1 MKRMKSGLLSSLS
14 GAALLAI
21 GGVVSAQA
29 QQVYDGAPWRFGAFG
44 GMNFNIVGTGAQ
56 TLALIGNEEFAQ
68 QHVNGNTDIIDGTG
82 LGFYFGL
89 LGEYNP
95 GGLFGGQLRV
105 GMDDRRVMF
114 NDWDVPNPSNETRFT
129 ARMTYVSVE
138 PMLRV
143 NLGSP
148 NFHAVAGP
156 LLSFK
161 VATKY
166 DYTPGRDE
174 TNAAV
179 VVDQPIE
186 NTNSFTYGVSGGLGY
201 DLLLNSKS
209 TSGTK
214 WYLTPF
220 VEASY
225 MMDQRKNDRPTDRN
239 DTWVT
244 TSIRGGFEL
253 KFGSAPSAPP
263 PVVEVANDL
272 PSIDL
277 SLRAP
282 NAITEERSLM
292 EFFPLRNYIFFN
304 SGSTAVPSKYVQLS
318 TSQAQS
324 FQEQSLLNDPGTG
337 SGSSLDRSQRQMSV
351 YYNALN
357 VFGDRLRS
365 NPSAKVTLIG
375 GAPNQNDALAM
386 ANSVKDYLVNTFGID
401 AGRITT
407 KGQIRTPNA
416 SGTRVTPKEDLPLV
430 AEENVRVEVQSDDPN
445 MLKPVMIRTTQTALL
460 DNDLVVNVNSRGPIE
475 DYTVAITGNGY
486 SQTYGPY
493 RATSQRIDARPIL
506 AGANSG
512 DYTATVTAR
521 TSDGRTVVQQQNF
534 HLMRQT
540 TPPTTGERFSIL
552 FEYDESKTVQTY
564 EQFLRNEVAPKIPNN
579 STIVIHGHTD
589 KIGLEDYNLELS
601 SRRAMETQN
610 ILQDEM
616 RKMGRTVTVDPYGFG
631 EDESRAPF
639 TNGTPE
645 GRYYDRTVMI
655 EVIPAS

>member
-1 MKRMKSGLLSSLS
+1 MKRMKSSLLSSLS
-14 GAALLAI
+14 GAALLTV
-21 GGVVSAQA
+21 GGVMNAQA
-29 QQVYDGAPWRFGAFG
+29 QQMYDGAPWRFGAFG
-44 GMNFNIVGTGAQ
+44 GMNFNMVGAGPQ
-56 TLALIGNEEFAQ
+56 TLALIGNEQFAQ
-68 QHVNGNTDIIDGTG
+68 QHVNGTTDIIDGTG

-89 LGEYNP
+89 LSEYNP
-95 GGLFGGQLRV
+95 GTLFGGQLRV
-105 GMDDRRVMF
+105 GYDDRIVMF
-114 NDWDVPNPSNETRFT
+114 NDWDVANPTNNTRFT

-143 NLGSP
+143 NLGNP
-148 NFHAVAGP
+148 NFRLLAGP

-161 VATKY
+161 VSTKY

-174 TNAAV
+174 TNATA

-186 NTNSFTYGVSGGLGY
+186 GTNSFTYGVSGGLGY
-201 DLLLNSKS
+201 DILLNSKS
-209 TSGTK
+209 ASSTK

-220 VEASY
+220 ADVSY
-225 MMDQRKNDRPTDRN
+225 MMDQRKNTRPTDRN

-253 KFGSAPSAPP
+253 KFGSGPMAPA
-263 PVVEVANDL
+263 PVVEVAADL
-272 PSIDL
+272 PLIDL
-277 SLRAP
+277 ALRAP
-282 NAITEERSLM
+282 NAITDARSLV
-292 EFFPLRNYIFFN
+292 EFFPLRNYIFFEQ
-304 SGSTAVPSKYVQLS
+304 GSTSIPGKYVKLN
-318 TSQAQS
+318 TTQAQA
-324 FQEQSLLNDPGTG
+324 FQEQSLMNDPGTG
-337 SGSSLDRSQRQMSV
+337 SGSAMDRSQRQMSV

-357 VFGDRLRS
+357 VFGDRLRA
-365 NPSAKVTLIG
+365 NPSARITLVG
-375 GAPNQNDALAM
+375 GAPSQADALAM

-401 AGRITT
+401 AGRIAT

-416 SGTRVTPKEDLPLV
+416 SGTRATPKEDLPLV
-430 AEENVRVEVQSDDPN
+430 AEENVRVEVLSEDPT
-445 MLKPVMIRTTQTALL
+445 LLRPVQIRTTQTAML
-460 DNDLVVNVNSRGPIE
+460 DNDLVVNVNSRGPIA

-493 RATSQRIDARPIL
+493 SGTSQRIDARPIL
-506 AGANSG
+506 QGANSG

-521 TSDGRTVVQQQNF
+521 TADNRTVVRQQNF
-534 HLMRQT
+534 RLVRQT
-540 TPPTTGERFSIL
+540 TPPTTGQRFSIL

-564 EQFLRNEVAPKIPNN
+564 EQFLRSEVAPKIPNN

-589 KIGLEDYNLELS
+589 RIGLEDYNLELS

-610 ILQDEM
+610 ILQDEL

-639 TNGTPE
+639 TNSSPE

>member
-1 MKRMKSGLLSSLS
+1 MLTNLS
-14 GAALLAI
+14 GAAMLVM
-21 GGVVSAQA
+21 GGVVNAQA
-29 QQVYDGAPWRFGAFG
+29 QQMYDGAPWRFGIFG
-44 GMNFNIVGTGAQ
+44 GMNFNIIGTGAQ
-56 TLALIGNEEFAQ
+56 TLALIGNEQFAQ
-68 QHVNGNTDIIDGTG
+68 EHVNGTTDIIDGTG
-82 LGFYFGL
+82 LGFYTGAL
-89 LGEYNP
+89 VEYNP
-95 GGLFGGQLRV
+95 GTLFGGQLRV
-105 GMDDRRVMF
+105 GLDDRRVKF
-114 NDWDVPNPSNETRFT
+114 NDWDVANPSTNTRFT
-129 ARMTYVSVE
+129 ARMSYVSIE

-143 NLGSP
+143 NLGNP
-148 NFHAVAGP
+148 NFRLLAGP

-174 TNAAV
+174 TSTA
-179 VVDQPIE
+179 VVDQEIDG
-186 NTNSFTYGVSGGLGY
+186 TNSFTYGVSGGLGY
-201 DLLLNSKS
+201 DILLNSKS
-209 TSGTK
+209 ASSTK

-220 VEASY
+220 VDASY
-225 MMDQRKNDRPTDRN
+225 MMDQRQNNRNATDRN

-253 KFGSAPSAPP
+253 KFGSAPMAPA
-263 PVVEVANDL
+263 PVVEVATDMPL
-272 PSIDL
+272 IDL
-277 SLRAP
+277 ALRAP
-282 NAITEERSLM
+282 NAITEERSLV

-304 SGSTAVPSKYVQLS
+304 QGSTTVPSKYVQLN

-324 FQEQSLLNDPGTG
+324 FQEQTLMNDPGTG
-337 SGSSLDRSQRQMSV
+337 SGSSMDRSQRQMNV

-357 VFGDRLRS
+357 VFGDRLRA
-365 NPSAKVTLIG
+365 NPSSKITLIG
-375 GAPNQNDALAM
+375 GAPSQTDALAM

-401 AGRITT
+401 AGRIAT

-416 SGTRVTPKEDLPLV
+416 SGTRATPKEDLPLV
-430 AEENVRVEVQSDDPN
+430 AEENIRVEVQTDDQN
-445 MLKPVMIRTTQTALL
+445 LLKPVQIRSTQTSLL
-460 DNDLVVNVNSRGPIE
+460 DNDLVVNVNSRGPIA

-493 RATSQRIDARPIL
+493 SGTTQRIDARPIL
-506 AGANSG
+506 QGASSG

-521 TSDGRTVVQQQNF
+521 TADNRTVVKQQNF
-534 HLMRQT
+534 RLVRQT
-540 TPPTTGERFSIL
+540 APPTTGQRFSIL

-564 EQFLRNEVAPKIPNN
+564 EQFLRQEVAPKIPNN

-589 KIGLEDYNLELS
+589 RIGLDDYNLELS

-610 ILQDEM
+610 VLQDEM

-639 TNGTPE
+639 TNSSPE

-655 EVIPAS
+655 EVIPGS